1 MKSLIFLVISSCLLT
16 AGMVGLWFGFP
27 APLPYAI
34 WFFAGGLVMI
44 SYLGLKTTY
53 NRGGTTWCDGSKK
66 PRPLHLTSLDYLNA
80 AVCWFDAFKKTYAIE
95 PGLYYTG
102 KHYDHRA
109 PLLVTSN
116 YFLTV
121 FLVVRRI
128 RAFNARLLVID
139 TDGINVWC
147 SAGEGKFSNAEILKQ
162 LNRYDRKL
170 LTDGHRLTLIL
181 PKLGFAGVK
190 LGGLRKAGVRP
201 IIGPIYAKDLPAY
214 LSQPPY
220 KDRDEDRVLFDL
232 QSRLFTWLPGLVQVF
247 TYSFAVVLVFWG
259 LAQIWGF
266 PVPIGILVLTGVLA
280 TAYPILFPWLPG
292 ERFAVKG
299 LWLAGIISR
308 VICALSATGALSLA
322 NLPMTLLFTFG
333 TAIFFGLSYSG
344 NSAVSNYSRVRK
356 EIARF
361 LPLYGFLYA
370 ASLTAF
376 VITEVYR

>member
-1 MKSLIFLVISSCLLT
+1 MKTLIFLSVAICLLA
-16 AGMVGLWFGFP
+16 AGIAGYWFGLALFT
-27 APLPYAI
+27 PYAI
-34 WFFAGGLVMI
+34 WFFAGGLVMM
-44 SYLGLKTTY
+44 SYAGLSATY
-53 NRGGTTWCDGSKK
+53 YRSGTNWIEGSKQ
-66 PRPLHLTSLDYLNA
+66 PRPLYLTWLDYLKA
-80 AVCWFDAFKKTYAIE
+80 VVCWFDAFKKTYAIE

-147 SAGEGKFSNAEILKQ
+147 AAGEGKFSNTELLKQ

-181 PKLGFAGVK
+181 PKLGFAGVN
-190 LGGLRKAGVRP
+190 LRRLRKAGVRP
-201 IIGPIYAKDLPAY
+201 IIGPIYAQDLPAY

-220 KDRDEDRVLFDL
+220 KDRDEDRVLFNL
-232 QSRLFTWLPGLVQVF
+232 QSRLFTWLPGLVQVL
-247 TYSFAVVLVFWG
+247 TYGFAIVLAFWG
-259 LAQIWGF
+259 IEQIWGF

-280 TAYPILFPWLPG
+280 TAYPILFPLIPG

-299 LWLAGIISR
+299 LWLAALTSL
-308 VICALSATGALSLA
+308 VICALTAAGALSLA

-344 NSAVSNYSRVRK
+344 NSAVSNYSRIRK

-361 LPLYGFLYA
+361 LPLYGFFYA

-376 VITEVYR
+376 VITEVYK

>member
-1 MKSLIFLVISSCLLT
+1 MKSRIFLFVAICLSA
-16 AGMVGLWFGFP
+16 AGIAGHWLGF
-27 APLPYAI
+27 ALFAPYAI
-34 WFFAGGLVMI
+34 WFFAGGLVMM
-44 SYLGLKTTY
+44 SCVVLSATYYRSGANWTDNSKQPQPLYL
-53 NRGGTTWCDGSKK
+53 TW
-66 PRPLHLTSLDYLNA
+66 PDYLKA
-80 AVCWFDAFKKTYAIE
+80 VVCWCDAFKRTYAIE

-102 KHYDHRA
+102 KHYDHET

-128 RAFNARLLVID
+128 RVFNARLLVID

-147 SAGEGKFSNAEILKQ
+147 AAGEGKFSNTEILKQ
-162 LNRYDRKL
+162 LNRYEQKL
-170 LTDGHRLTLIL
+170 LTNDHRLTLIL
-181 PKLGFAGVK
+181 PKLGFAGVNRRE
-190 LGGLRKAGVRP
+190 LRKAGVRP

-220 KDRDEDRVLFDL
+220 KDCDVDRILFDF

-247 TYSFAVVLVFWG
+247 TYSFAIVLAFWG
-259 LAQIWGF
+259 IEQIWGL
-266 PVPIGILVLTGVLA
+266 PVPMGIIVLSGVLA
-280 TAYPILFPWLPG
+280 TAYPILFPWIPG
-292 ERFAVKG
+292 KRFAVKG
-299 LWLAGIISR
+299 LWLAVLISL
-308 VICALSATGALSLA
+308 VICALTAAGVLSLA

-333 TAIFFGLSYSG
+333 TGIFFGLSYSG

-361 LPLYGFLYA
+361 LPLYGLLYA
-370 ASLTAF
+370 ASLAAF

>member
-1 MKSLIFLVISSCLLT
+1 MKSLIFLSVAICLLV
-16 AGMVGLWFGFP
+16 AGVAGHWLDLDLF
-27 APLPYAI
+27 APYAM
-34 WFFAGGLVMI
+34 WFLVGSLVMMFYI
-44 SYLGLKTTY
+44 GLSATY
-53 NRGGTTWCDGSKK
+53 YRSGTNWIDGSKQ
-66 PRPLHLTSLDYLNA
+66 PQPLYLTWPDYLKA
-80 AVCWFDAFKKTYAIE
+80 VVCWLDAFKKTYAIE

-139 TDGINVWC
+139 TDGTNVWC

-181 PKLGFAGVK
+181 PKLSFAGVN

-214 LSQPPY
+214 LAQPPY
-220 KDRDEDRVLFDL
+220 KDRDEDRVLFNL

-247 TYSFAVVLVFWG
+247 TYSFAVVLAFWG

-280 TAYPILFPWLPG
+280 TAYPILFPWIPG

-299 LWLAGIISR
+299 LWLAALTSL
-308 VICALSATGALSLA
+308 VICALAAAGALSMA

-333 TAIFFGLSYSG
+333 TAIFFGLSYTG
-344 NSAVSNYSRVRK
+344 NSAVSNFSRIRK

-361 LPLYGFLYA
+361 LPLYSFFYA
-370 ASLTAF
+370 ASLAAF